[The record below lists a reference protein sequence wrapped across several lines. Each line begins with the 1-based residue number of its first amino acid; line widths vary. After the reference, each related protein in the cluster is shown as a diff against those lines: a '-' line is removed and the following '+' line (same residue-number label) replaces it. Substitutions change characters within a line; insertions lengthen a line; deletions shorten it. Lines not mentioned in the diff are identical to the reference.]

1 MSKRQLGSP
10 SHGAPVL
17 PPQDRR
23 HADRLGLPRPR
34 RAPRRQRVLPDR
46 FPTAFGQAR
55 FLFLVLKRA
64 DELTDL
70 QPGVL
75 ELLLLSPL
83 MHSDPAAEWVRSV
96 HSDSKRRM
104 HSEHALKRGPRPTGH
119 GFSGRMPARSWSGEI
134 GSSAPG
140 RWPKSS
146 STERL
151 NQGSRAPDA
160 GALARPDRLSSLF
173 PHRGRSWRGEMDDR

>member
-1 MSKRQLGSP
+1 
-10 SHGAPVL
+10 
-17 PPQDRR
+17 
-23 HADRLGLPRPR
+23 LGLHLTEHLSYR
-34 RAPRRQRVLPDR
+34 RKIDVTQIDLGCLDLEGLHVGKRVLPDR

-119 GFSGRMPARSWSGEI
+119 GFSGRMPARS
-134 GSSAPG
+134 
-140 RWPKSS
+140 
-146 STERL
+146 
-151 NQGSRAPDA
+151 
-160 GALARPDRLSSLF
+160 
-173 PHRGRSWRGEMDDR
+173 